1 MLFRSIDF
9 MKTRNK
15 DKKGLHFDVMDVCEM
30 AYKDETFDLIID
42 NLGIK
47 KESRVLNVG
56 CGNSEFSEK
65 MYEEGFT
72 HNYNIDICQ
81 NVIDF
86 MKARNKDKKGLHFDV
101 MDVCEMAYKDE
112 TFDLI
117 VDKSTIDAL
126 LCGDH
131 SFMIVAKMLKEIS
144 RVLKTGGYY
153 LIISYGQPENRM
165 IHLERDHL
173 AFEIQIYTIKRQEE
187 DEQEKIHYVY
197 ICKKLPEAIE
207 NLNNVDLVYKE
218 LEQEELEG
226 EEDDEEQDDNNGDN
240 GENEENPNYLPP
252 EDDGNQDNNQNKNE

>member
-1 MLFRSIDF
+1 MP
-9 MKTRNK
+9 NYG
-15 DKKGLHFDVMDVCEM
+15 DKNYWGER
-30 AYKDETFDLIID
+30 YDEQSGTTFDWLEDYESIKPIID
-42 NLGIK
+42 NLGVK
-47 KESRVLNVG
+47 KESRILNVG

-65 MYEEGFT
+65 MFDEGYN

-86 MKARNKDKKGLHFDV
+86 MKSRNKDRKGLHFDV
-101 MDVCEMAYKDE
+101 MDVCDMAYKDE
-112 TFDLI
+112 TFDLVI
-117 VDKSTIDAL
+117 DKSTIDAL

-153 LIISYGQPENRM
+153 IIISYGKPENRM

-173 AFEIQIYTIKRQEE
+173 AFEVQIYTIKRAEE

-197 ICKKLPEAIE
+197 ICKKLTEANE
-207 NLNNVDLVYKE
+207 NLKNFDLVYKE

-226 EEDDEEQDDNNGDN
+226 AEDEEEFDDNKIDDEQK
-240 GENEENPNYLPP
+240 EEYLPP
-252 EDDGNQDNNQNKNE
+252 TDNKERNVVKEKNQ